1 LANIAKADHP
11 SQAAN
16 ALMQSCLAL
25 IPDEIERVYL
35 AYSGGLDSSVLLH
48 LLVSSQQPLPVIAW
62 HVNHGLLETA
72 SQMEQFCVEQA
83 RHYGLE
89 IRIDRLQLGDIE
101 SNIEAEARQ
110 QRYRLFAS
118 HCQHGDCVLTAHH
131 ADDQAETFLLNA
143 LRGSGSAGL
152 RGIAARRK
160 LGSGLLLRP
169 LLEYTR
175 QQLEDY
181 ASHHELAWFN
191 DPSNRDNRFDRN
203 YLRNE
208 VIPLIAARWPHFQTS
223 LTTSC
228 RLQTETQQILD
239 EVAQL
244 DYRTLARNKQ
254 GSEPTLDLQGLLQLS
269 SERGKN
275 LLRHWISSAGLTA
288 MPGARLR
295 ELMNQLDAK
304 AGALPQIAM
313 PDYSIRLYD
322 GRLFLVRQAVS
333 RDCHGVYEFGLQ
345 PVIKIDDCKLRLRRD
360 ELFASLGI
368 EERQQR
374 ITLRFRG
381 KGQLSADRH
390 RLKRLFQK
398 QRIPPWERQSTAQ
411 VYLDDK
417 LVGLLR

>member
-1 LANIAKADHP
+1 
-11 SQAAN
+11 
-16 ALMQSCLAL
+16 
-25 IPDEIERVYL
+25 
-35 AYSGGLDSSVLLH
+35 
-48 LLVSSQQPLPVIAW
+48 
-62 HVNHGLLETA
+62 
-72 SQMEQFCVEQA
+72 
-83 RHYGLE
+83 
-89 IRIDRLQLGDIE
+89 LQ
-101 SNIEAEARQ
+101 
-110 QRYRLFAS
+110 
-118 HCQHGDCVLTAHH
+118 GDCVLTAHH
-131 ADDQAETFLLNA
+131 ADDQAETFMLNA

-160 LGSGLLLRP
+160 LGSSLLLRP

-208 VIPLIAARWPHFQTS
+208 VIPLIAMRWPHFQTS

-244 DYRTLARNKQ
+244 DFRALTQDTNGR
-254 GSEPTLDLQGLLQLS
+254 EPTLELQGLLQLS
-269 SERGKN
+269 PERGKN
-275 LLRHWISSAGLTA
+275 LLRYWIASAGLTA

-322 GRLFLVRQAVS
+322 GRLFLVRQAAS
-333 RDCHGVYEFGLQ
+333 QDCCGVYEFGLR
-345 PVIKIDDCKLRLRRD
+345 PVIEIEDCWLRLRRAD
-360 ELFASLGI
+360 LFDRLGI
-368 EERQQR
+368 EDRQQR
-374 ITLRFRG
+374 VTLRFRG
-381 KGQLSADRH
+381 KGQLAADRH

-398 QRIPPWERQSTAQ
+398 QRVPPWERQSTAQ
-411 VYLDDK
+411 VYLDGE